1 MKLMNHPEDDSDS
14 TARLEPLPH
23 QRISPDVHLQG
34 PSESQARSGG
44 GLEHRLNDPRRILP
58 TRPYRGTSLWRKF
71 VALLGLGAFSILGGV
86 AITLIVG
93 VMAIVTALILQAAIS

>member
-1 MKLMNHPEDDSDS
+1 MNLMNHPEDESDS
-14 TARLEPLPH
+14 TARLEPLPR
-23 QRISPDVHLQG
+23 QRISSDVHLQG
-34 PSESQARSGG
+34 PQESQGRPGR
-44 GLEHRLNDPRRILP
+44 GLKRRLNDPRRILP

-93 VMAIVTALILQAAIS
+93 VMTIVAALILQAAIS